1 MDSQQEYEQFLVKF
15 SKTIRDIKDDFK
27 NLSPENQQRISQE
40 ANAILRSYGRAMTL
54 EDLMQK
60 QFW

>member
-60 QFW
+60 HFW